1 MRPISHH
8 VPLPL
13 VAAFLCGVLAAL
25 SISLAFMIAA
35 ANTQQPAPHPQTE
48 QPETANDVPAGP
60 KPAGTFMPLYLQAEP
75 QWASVPYAG
84 GTIGDSG
91 CGLTCAAMAVT
102 YLTGQE
108 VTPPDLAAAVGDS
121 CLTDGVNDPE
131 KFGKW
136 IVETYHDSGITSTGK
151 LYRLDDALEQVDAG
165 AIAFAGIH
173 NGTLGDAAYMG
184 HVVMIWRHDDAGY
197 WVRDPASGAN
207 SARAFSRE
215 EMEQANLVYFVCMK
229 GGTNGDAGN

>member
-1 MRPISHH
+1 MRPLSRHM
-8 VPLPL
+8 PLPL
-13 VAAFLCGVLAAL
+13 VAAFLCGVLAAG
-25 SISLAFMIAA
+25 SIGLALMINA
-35 ANTQQPAPHPQTE
+35 ANTPP
-48 QPETANDVPAGP
+48 PETHEQITQLERIDDVPAAP

-75 QWASVPYAG
+75 QWANVPYAG

-102 YLTGQE
+102 YLTGYE

-131 KFGKW
+131 KFGQW
-136 IVETYHDSGITSTGK
+136 IVETYPDSGITSTGK
-151 LYRLDDALEQVDAG
+151 LYRLDDALGRVDAG

-173 NGTLGDAAYMG
+173 NGTLGDAAYKG

-207 SARAFSRE
+207 SARAFSRDE
-215 EMEQANLVYFVCMK
+215 LAQANLVYFVCMER
-229 GGTNGDAGN
+229 GNNDDAGN